1 MGFKEDAV
9 FARFLSMGVYAADA
23 VAQDL
28 ELNHG
33 HRIIKLDRFATSNKV
48 WQTKVKRMRL
58 PDLLC
63 VSCGRRFE
71 CKGKTKLEII
81 LSDSKVTGRTWRDGG
96 MCPDD
101 VFAFACVDMK
111 TSPVSVSNLV
121 YVTRQ
126 SLEDALGSSKAGK
139 RKSASEGSELDRR
152 WPMWASDVAGE
163 VLTVDDDLKKL
174 RVTKGASTYLYWQ
187 GRSWG
192 TFHTLA
198 AGTAFEA
205 GQPVAFCFR
214 MADSIACAGDGSWSW
229 KEDLLSTD
237 DDIRFPAV
245 KAARFLGAE
254 PVEDMLIGIAD
265 DEVNDRLLRLEAH
278 ASLAPTR
285 PASVAALLVLAE
297 GADSADEVRMEAVFC
312 LSEIDAEE
320 ATEALYSIA
329 SSTKP
334 AIPEEVRA
342 AAAWGL
348 GTGARKAPAKL
359 MHLVN
364 NPSVLVAA
372 HAAAAIPSDLP
383 QECLDELL
391 DWLRADADDL
401 HRAATA
407 AHLLADRDLVA
418 ELVNALPAAP
428 ERVRRLIVL
437 ALGDASRE
445 AVSGLLSGLDAQSRA
460 GIAILWAKSDDWLRQ
475 PDTDGILDALKLQTL
490 RR

>member
-1 MGFKEDAV
+1 MGFKEDAD

-63 VSCGRRFE
+63 VNCGRRFE
-71 CKGKTKLEII
+71 CKGKKKLEIK
-81 LSDSKVTGRTWRDGG
+81 LSDSTVPGRAWRDEG
-96 MCPDD
+96 MRPDD
-101 VFAFACVDMK
+101 IFAFARVNLE
-111 TSPVSVSNLV
+111 TTPVSVSNLV

-126 SLEDALGSSKAGK
+126 SLEDALGSSREGN
-139 RKSASEGSELDRR
+139 RKSVSEGSEMDRR
-152 WPMWASDVAGE
+152 WPMWAPDYAGE
-163 VLTVDDDLKKL
+163 VTTVDDDLKKV
-174 RVTKGASTYLYWQ
+174 RVTKGASTYVYGQ
-187 GRSWG
+187 GSRWDA
-192 TFHTLA
+192 FHTLA

-214 MADSIACAGDGSWSW
+214 MADSVACAGDGSWGW

-237 DDIRFPAV
+237 EDIRFPAV

-254 PVEDMLIGIAD
+254 PVEDILIGIAD
-265 DEVNDRLLRLEAH
+265 DEANDRLLRLEAH

-312 LSEIDAEE
+312 LSEIDTEE
-320 ATEALYSIA
+320 ATEALHSIA
-329 SSTKP
+329 SSTEP

-348 GTGARKAPAKL
+348 GTGPRKAPAKL
-359 MHLVN
+359 MHFVN
-364 NPSVLVAA
+364 DPSVLVAT
-372 HAAAAIPSDLP
+372 HAAAAMPSDLP
-383 QECLDELL
+383 QECLNELL
-391 DWLRADADDL
+391 DWLRTDDRR
-401 HRAATA
+401 RAATA

-418 ELVNALPAAP
+418 ELVNALQTAP

-460 GIAILWAKSDDWLRQ
+460 SIATLWAKSDDWLRQ
-475 PDTDGILDALKLQTL
+475 PDTDGILDALKRQTL